1 MKKSLLISACLLSFT
16 TLGQQLPIYSSFF
29 FAPQISNPARSGASG
44 FSEMVTM
51 HRQQWQG
58 MEGAPETSALLFNG
72 ALNKE
77 RVGYSV
83 YAFNDVTDIVHRAG
97 IYGNYAYHVQLAEKS
112 SLSFGLGFGY
122 VSNSFDMASVRVK
135 DEGDPFLIPANQNGT
150 LDLSSGVNFKAGD
163 FQIGIA
169 IPQMLA
175 PTIVYSNN
183 YDTVVG
189 YKLLR
194 HYTARTQYDV
204 HIQRDRLI
212 LSPIVALRATAGI
225 KPQVDAGLLF
235 NMIEIGY
242 IGATYRSNF
251 AATVQ
256 VGMHLSP
263 TLTVGYAHDF
273 STSDYASSLG
283 MSNEFMLGYRF
294 GDDKGN
300 KRLESEIKRIKDKQ
314 RRSEVEG
321 EKFLNEKF
329 EEFKSEMESGQKA
342 ELEKQT
348 EALKEASMQLQQAGS
363 QGGGVQQNNNGNQGG
378 FNQLTD
384 MNQSAAD
391 PVVNN
396 GSITGY
402 SQSNYANNVVA
413 GSRGYYV
420 TVGVYG
426 QMANAERMATN
437 LSKRGI
443 ASRIFQDRNNNM
455 YYVFLMK
462 FANYDAADQAKS
474 TGLNGQYNGRLWIKI
489 VK

>member
-1 MKKSLLISACLLSFT
+1 
-16 TLGQQLPIYSSFF
+16 
-29 FAPQISNPARSGASG
+29 
-44 FSEMVTM
+44 
-51 HRQQWQG
+51 
-58 MEGAPETSALLFNG
+58 
-72 ALNKE
+72 
-77 RVGYSV
+77 
-83 YAFNDVTDIVHRAG
+83 
-97 IYGNYAYHVQLAEKS
+97 
-112 SLSFGLGFGY
+112 
-122 VSNSFDMASVRVK
+122 
-135 DEGDPFLIPANQNGT
+135 
-150 LDLSSGVNFKAGD
+150 
-163 FQIGIA
+163 
-169 IPQMLA
+169 
-175 PTIVYSNN
+175 
-183 YDTVVG
+183 
-189 YKLLR
+189 
-194 HYTARTQYDV
+194 
-204 HIQRDRLI
+204 
-212 LSPIVALRATAGI
+212 
-225 KPQVDAGLLF
+225 
-235 NMIEIGY
+235 
-242 IGATYRSNF
+242 
-251 AATVQ
+251 
-256 VGMHLSP
+256 
-263 TLTVGYAHDF
+263 
-273 STSDYASSLG
+273 
-283 MSNEFMLGYRF
+283 
-294 GDDKGN
+294 
-300 KRLESEIKRIKDKQ
+300 
-314 RRSEVEG
+314 
-321 EKFLNEKF
+321 
-329 EEFKSEMESGQKA
+329 MESGQKA